1 MIARDVIRVDP
12 ELRGRVACHRLI
24 RTIVEYRDDVAEYDT
39 ETYYEVYEELLEPL
53 LSNTTGRKHYRTV
66 LDYLEEISS

>member
-1 MIARDVIRVDP
+1 M
-12 ELRGRVACHRLI
+12 
-24 RTIVEYRDDVAEYDT
+24 EYRDDVAEYDT